1 MLSLKFFFEKNTIV
15 LNVYYDLL
23 FDLTYV
29 SRYSK
34 ITIFY
39 VSSYWYNYFIA
50 I

>member
-23 FDLTYV
+23 LDFTYV

-34 ITIFY
+34 ITIFD
-39 VSSYWYNYFIA
+39 VCPYWYD
-50 I
+50 